1 LASSE
6 PHILPSVILSKA
18 KEAKLGFGPLRFAQG
33 DTRRVERG
41 ARAARCREIGLSFNG
56 PAGECSGGALTVLVC
71 SSCHTLLR
79 EGSSHCPRCG
89 PGSLALF
96 GAELS
101 SLDPRPADSRALER
115 LGRAL
120 GQQYRV
126 VRLIG
131 RGGFAEVYEVVDA
144 DLQRRLAV
152 KVLRSDLPWTAA
164 TISRFKQEARA
175 IARLNHPNTV
185 RIHFVGENEGL
196 VYYAMPYLEG
206 RTVADLLKTEGP
218 LTTDRALRIVEPVLE
233 ALQHAHDH
241 GLVHRDVK
249 PDNILIESETGR
261 PLLVDFGIVKYLDGP
276 AHLTDAGYI
285 VGTPLYMSPEQALG
299 SQSVDARSD
308 LYGVGAVLF
317 QLLTG
322 APPFEGTDSQEIVG
336 RHISE
341 PVPSANLSRDGI
353 PPWISG
359 IVLRCMAKHP
369 DDRFPTARA
378 LLEAIRAAK
387 AAALPA
393 AVDPVT
399 LLPRADETP
408 TEAMPAARNPT
419 ARGWLIG
426 TAAAAIAGVMVAVAA
441 TGRQPEAEVPAG
453 YVADGPRATPG
464 SALVV
469 ENRLT
474 EPIALTVADTDLMIA
489 PGDSAR
495 LPLPAHQA
503 LEAHWAMVQPST
515 GDQVLGGVVEGA
527 IVAERVEGE
536 LRRVVDAG
544 AGGES
549 RIAPR
554 VVNRAGRPLRIAVI
568 ADDDSVDCDCR
579 IPNGDS
585 LGLGY
590 YRYTDNTAV
599 RVTDAAG
606 WSARFTDFAARRDSA
621 SGAVV
626 LQVERADLHPPPR
639 ATPRRAKPARRPEPV
654 RRNPLESFL
663 PVR

>member
-1 LASSE
+1 M
-6 PHILPSVILSKA
+6 
-18 KEAKLGFGPLRFAQG
+18 
-33 DTRRVERG
+33 
-41 ARAARCREIGLSFNG
+41 
-56 PAGECSGGALTVLVC
+56 
-71 SSCHTLLR
+71 
-79 EGSSHCPRCG
+79 
-89 PGSLALF
+89 
-96 GAELS
+96 ELS
-101 SLDPRPADSRALER
+101 SLDPRPTDIGALDR

-120 GQQYRV
+120 GRQYRV

-152 KVLRSDLPWTAA
+152 KVLRADLPWTAA

-185 RIHFVGENEGL
+185 RIHFVGEGEGL

-218 LTTDRALRIVEPVLE
+218 LTAEHVLRIVEPVLE

-249 PDNILIESETGR
+249 PENILIESGTGR

-276 AHLTDAGYI
+276 AHLTEAGFI

-308 LYGVGAVLF
+308 LYGMGAVLF

-378 LLEAIRAAK
+378 VLEAIRAAK
-387 AAALPA
+387 GELRSAGL
-393 AVDPVT
+393 DPVT

-408 TEAMPAARNPT
+408 TEAMPVTRG
-419 ARGWLIG
+419 ARGGRRWMTG
-426 TAAAAIAGVMVAVAA
+426 MAAAAIAGVLVAVSA
-441 TGRQPEAEVPAG
+441 TSRAPEAAG
-453 YVADGPRATPG
+453 YRADGRGVLPAVSARGPG
-464 SALVV
+464 AVFVV
-469 ENRLT
+469 ENRLAG
-474 EPIALTVADTDLMIA
+474 PIALTVDDTSLMIPPA
-489 PGDSAR
+489 DSAR
-495 LPLPAHQA
+495 LPLIAGAA

-515 GDQVLGGVVEGA
+515 GGRVLGGVVEGT
-527 IVAERVEGE
+527 IVADRVESE
-536 LRRVVDAG
+536 HRTVVDAKT
-544 AGGES
+544 GGELW
-549 RIAPR
+549 IAPT
-554 VVNRAGRPLRIAVI
+554 VVNRTGRSLRVAVI
-568 ADDDSVDCDCR
+568 GRADSVECDCR
-579 IPNGDS
+579 IPAGDS

-590 YRYTDNTAV
+590 YPYSPRTAL
-599 RVTDAAG
+599 RVTDASA
-606 WSARFTDFAARRDSA
+606 WSARITDLAGRDSA

-626 LQVERADLHPPPR
+626 VQVGRGDLRPPR
-639 ATPRRAKPARRPEPV
+639 HSAPQRSQPEARRERPD
-654 RRNPLESFL
+654 RNPLEAIL

>member
-1 LASSE
+1 
-6 PHILPSVILSKA
+6 
-18 KEAKLGFGPLRFAQG
+18 
-33 DTRRVERG
+33 
-41 ARAARCREIGLSFNG
+41 
-56 PAGECSGGALTVLVC
+56 LVC

-79 EGSSHCPRCG
+79 DGSSHCPRCG

-96 GAELS
+96 GVELS
-101 SLDPRPADSRALER
+101 SLDPRPTDSGALER

-120 GQQYRV
+120 GRQYRV

-131 RGGFAEVYEVVDA
+131 RGGFAEVYEVVDS

-164 TISRFKQEARA
+164 SISRFKQEAQA

-185 RIHFVGENEGL
+185 RIHFVGENDGL

-206 RTVADLLKTEGP
+206 RTVADLLKTDGP
-218 LTTDRALRIVEPVLE
+218 LTTDQALRIVEPVLE

-261 PLLVDFGIVKYLDGP
+261 PLLVDFGIVKYLDRP
-276 AHLTDAGYI
+276 AHLTDAGFI

-308 LYGVGAVLF
+308 LYGIGAVFF

-359 IVLRCMAKHP
+359 IVVRCMAKHP

-378 LLEAIRAAK
+378 LLDAIRAAK
-387 AAALPA
+387 AGALPP

-408 TEAMPAARNPT
+408 TETMPAARNPGGL
-419 ARGWLIG
+419 GWLAGI
-426 TAAAAIAGVMVAVAA
+426 AAAAIAGIIVAVSAP
-441 TGRQPEAEVPAG
+441 GRQSEAEAPAG
-453 YVADGPRATPG
+453 HGADAPPAAAGP
-464 SALVV
+464 ALVV

-474 EPIALTVADTDLMIA
+474 EPIALTVEDTSLTIP
-489 PGDSAR
+489 PGESGR
-495 LPLPAHQA
+495 LPVLANEA

-527 IVAERVEGE
+527 IVAPRVEGE
-536 LRRVVDAG
+536 LYRVVDAE

-549 RIAPR
+549 RIAPM
-554 VVNRAGRPLRIAVI
+554 VVNRAGRPLRVAVM
-568 ADDDSVDCDCR
+568 AEDDSLDCDCR
-579 IPNGDS
+579 ISTGDS
-585 LGLGY
+585 LSLGY
-590 YRYTDNTAV
+590 YRYTDNTAL
-599 RVTDAAG
+599 RVTDRAG

-626 LQVERADLHPPPR
+626 VHVERADLRPPPR
-639 ATPRRAKPARRPEPV
+639 AAPRRPKPARRQQPE

>member
-1 LASSE
+1 
-6 PHILPSVILSKA
+6 V
-18 KEAKLGFGPLRFAQG
+18 
-33 DTRRVERG
+33 
-41 ARAARCREIGLSFNG
+41 
-56 PAGECSGGALTVLVC
+56 
-71 SSCHTLLR
+71 
-79 EGSSHCPRCG
+79 
-89 PGSLALF
+89 
-96 GAELS
+96 ELS
-101 SLDPRPADSRALER
+101 ALDPRPTDSGALDR

-120 GQQYRV
+120 GRQYRV
-126 VRLIG
+126 VRLVG

-185 RIHFVGENEGL
+185 RIHFVGESEGL
-196 VYYAMPYLEG
+196 VFYAMPYLEG

-218 LTTDRALRIVEPVLE
+218 LSAERALQIVEPVLE

-249 PDNILIESETGR
+249 PDNILIESGTGR

-276 AHLTDAGYI
+276 AHLTEAGFI

-308 LYGVGAVLF
+308 LYGMGAVLV

-378 LLEAIRAAK
+378 VLEAIRAAK
-387 AAALPA
+387 AELRFAGT
-393 AVDPVT
+393 DPVT

-408 TEAMPAARNPT
+408 TEAMPASRMPPR
-419 ARGWLIG
+419 RGWVAG
-426 TAAAAIAGVMVAVAA
+426 VAAAAIAGMLVVVSA
-441 TGRQPEAEVPAG
+441 TSRAPEAAG
-453 YVADGPRATPG
+453 SLENERSAAPGASAGVAG

-469 ENRLT
+469 ENQLT
-474 EPIALTVADTDLMIA
+474 EPIALTVDDTSLMIA
-489 PGDSAR
+489 PGDR
-495 LPLPAHQA
+495 GRIPLPPHEA

-515 GDQVLGGVVEGA
+515 GGRVLGGIVEGA

-536 LRRVVDAG
+536 LRRVVTAE
-544 AGGES
+544 AGGVS
-549 RIAPR
+549 RIAPV
-554 VVNRAGRPLRIAVI
+554 VVNRAGRPLRVAVMGG
-568 ADDDSVDCDCR
+568 DDSLDCECR
-579 IPNGDS
+579 IPAGDS
-585 LGLGY
+585 MRLGY
-590 YRYTDNTAV
+590 YPSSDGTAL

-606 WSARFTDFAARRDSA
+606 WSARITALAGRRDSA

-626 LQVERADLHPPPR
+626 VQVDRGDLQPPPR
-639 ATPRRAKPARRPEPV
+639 RARARARPAPEREAPP
-654 RRNPLESFL
+654 RNPLEAFL